1 MTGEGE
7 GSDSTHSTGTAAVGP
22 EPPPESDSESP
33 SRRERSPAGP
43 ARGGPA
49 GRPGAARGQLEY
61 RNFSV
66 ALGPAEFGYI
76 HLNFLIPRN
85 CFRQRWARGSGDTAV
100 RPCHGMSV
108 VGNGLSEEYGQ
119 T

>member
-1 MTGEGE
+1 MMTGEGE

-22 EPPPESDSESP
+22 EPPPESDSES
-33 SRRERSPAGP
+33 ERSPA
-43 ARGGPA
+43 
-49 GRPGAARGQLEY
+49 GAARGQLEY

-66 ALGPAEFGYI
+66 ARLGPAEFGYI